1 MKKSSF
7 KRASWTQR
15 FAQWGVQSLVAGA
28 LGVLSVSAA
37 QAQTEIKLGHVGE
50 PGSLF
55 AKSSDEFARIAN
67 AKLAGKAKV
76 VVYGSSQLG
85 GDKPMVQKLK
95 LGTIDLA
102 LPSSVMSSEV
112 DLFGIFEMP
121 YLVADRAHMSK
132 IEQAVVWPVLAPA
145 AEKKGLKI
153 IGVWENGVRHITNNK
168 RPINKPEDLQ
178 GIKLRTPQ
186 STWRVAMFKAYGANP
201 SPMGFS
207 ELFTAL
213 QTGVMDGQENP
224 YTQIYS
230 AKLHE
235 VQKYL
240 SITGHVYT
248 PAYLTAGANKWK
260 SYSPEIQKALTE
272 AAKETQAYVYKEAA
286 ADEVALLDKIKA
298 AGVMVNTAD
307 GAAFVKASSA
317 IYDEFAKKVP
327 GSGELIAKAQSLR

>member
-1 MKKSSF
+1 MKHHTNLSQPWSRRF
-7 KRASWTQR
+7 KT
-15 FAQWGVQSLVAGA
+15 WGAQSLMAGA
-28 LGVLSVSAA
+28 LGLMAMGSA
-37 QAQTEIKLGHVGE
+37 QAQMEIKLGHVGE

-67 AKLAGKAKV
+67 AKLGNKAKV

-112 DLFGIFEMP
+112 DMFGIFEMP
-121 YLVADRAHMSK
+121 YLVADRAHMSR
-132 IEQAVVWPVLAPA
+132 IEKDIVWPVLAPA

-153 IGVWENGVRHITNNK
+153 VGVWENGVRHITNNK

-186 STWRVAMFKAYGANP
+186 SKWRVAMFKAYGANP

-248 PAYLTAGANKWK
+248 PAYLTAGSKKWA
-260 SYSPEIQKALTE
+260 SYPADVQKALSE

-286 ADEVALLDKIKA
+286 ADEVALLGKIKA
-298 AGVMVNTAD
+298 AGVAVNTAD
-307 GAAFVKASSA
+307 GPAFVKASSD
-317 IYDEFAKKVP
+317 IYAQFAKEVP
-327 GSGELIAKAQSLR
+327 GSGELIAKAQALR